1 MADAGAFI
9 TQIRSRIVE
18 QPSFSTTGFNQSLIY
33 RQYLPTIKEPKFPCI
48 TLVYEE
54 ENEEVFAP
62 LSNGMLYV
70 GIHHQDFNSVQTTI
84 HWLGQCLHNY
94 TVLVTDTVIIYQC
107 HKKGTPP
114 SPVWDEKNQAWEA
127 SLAFEVRF
135 G

>member
-1 MADAGAFI
+1 MADADVFI
-9 TQIRSRIVE
+9 NQIRTQVVA
-18 QPSFSTTGFNQSLIY
+18 QPQFTTDFTTELIY
-33 RQYLPTIKEPKFPCI
+33 RQYLPTVKEPKFPCI

-54 ENEEVFAP
+54 ESEEIFAP

-70 GIHHQDFNSVQTTI
+70 GIHMKDFNKVGTAI
-84 HWLGQCLHNY
+84 HWIGQCLHNY
-94 TVLVTDTVIIYQC
+94 VMSTTGVLTIFQC

-114 SPVWDEKNQAWEA
+114 SPIWDESKQTWEA